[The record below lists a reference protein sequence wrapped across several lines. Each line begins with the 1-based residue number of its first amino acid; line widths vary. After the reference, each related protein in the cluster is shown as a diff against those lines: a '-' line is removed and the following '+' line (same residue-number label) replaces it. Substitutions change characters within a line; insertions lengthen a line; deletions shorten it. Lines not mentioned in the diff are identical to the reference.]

1 MHWPRYRAQVMK
13 YQSPLVEK
21 FTLDAFYQRGVGYA
35 YDGQEA
41 KSLDLTKEN
50 ILRRHAQCGRL
61 SE

>member
-1 MHWPRYRAQVMK
+1 MK

-35 YDGQEA
+35 YAGQEA